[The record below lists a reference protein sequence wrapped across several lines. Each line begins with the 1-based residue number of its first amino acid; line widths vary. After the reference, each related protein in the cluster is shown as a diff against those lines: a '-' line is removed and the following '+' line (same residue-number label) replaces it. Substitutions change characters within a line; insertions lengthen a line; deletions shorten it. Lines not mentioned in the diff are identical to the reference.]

1 MMMLLTCNVWKMQC
15 SGDMGILSS
24 RGIASNSSWNKTEII
39 GTPCVL
45 WNNRYHG
52 WYHHGNQR
60 LRKRTCWTPNE
71 ASRRPK
77 FCGWILTLWAGNG
90 YMPIALWESGY
101 FFPNLFH
108 GIKFV
113 YDTTTTFAWW
123 IKIQVFVV
131 SSSQFR
137 LGSGGHSYISK
148 IFKSQ
153 SFSKPICSLDICS
166 SIVSLPT
173 WFCLSIL
180 LISHNLF
187 WFTTN
192 TSSLPCPSA
201 PFVFFLLRI
210 KNINK
215 SYFYIY
221 KKIWIHFISLK
232 I

>member
-1 MMMLLTCNVWKMQC
+1 MLVAAS
-15 SGDMGILSS
+15 SG
-24 RGIASNSSWNKTEII
+24 
-39 GTPCVL
+39 
-45 WNNRYHG
+45 
-52 WYHHGNQR
+52 
-60 LRKRTCWTPNE
+60 
-71 ASRRPK
+71 
-77 FCGWILTLWAGNG
+77 F
-90 YMPIALWESGY
+90 
-101 FFPNLFH
+101 
-108 GIKFV
+108 
-113 YDTTTTFAWW
+113 
-123 IKIQVFVV
+123 
-131 SSSQFR
+131 
-137 LGSGGHSYISK
+137 GSGGHSYISK

-173 WFCLSIL
+173 LFCLSIL

-221 KKIWIHFISLK
+221 IYKNMNSFYILKNLILK
-232 I
+232 IKNFQYILEVIIFLR

>member
-1 MMMLLTCNVWKMQC
+1 MMMMLTCNVWKMQC

-45 WNNRYHG
+45 WNNRYHD

-137 LGSGGHSYISK
+137 LGSKCVFQMGLSPSSPKYSRAK
-148 IFKSQ
+148 AS
-153 SFSKPICSLDICS
+153 PNLSL
-166 SIVSLPT
+166 
-173 WFCLSIL
+173 
-180 LISHNLF
+180 
-187 WFTTN
+187 
-192 TSSLPCPSA
+192 
-201 PFVFFLLRI
+201 LLRHLQFYCFP
-210 KNINK
+210 
-215 SYFYIY
+215 SYFVLPFYPFHQPQPFLVHY
-221 KKIWIHFISLK
+221 
-232 I
+232 